1 MCVWVCVGCVGGLFI
16 YFLPKI
22 PETVSKTKDMGLS
35 VLHRGM
41 GCEPNTCS
49 RHEGAVWKE
58 PKGTHGQ
65 NLVPLKPKVTVNVD
79 SLVLNSILEVIKV
92 NWCAL

>member
-16 YFLPKI
+16 GN

-58 PKGTHGQ
+58 PKGYTRTEPGPPETKGHDKCGQ
-65 NLVPLKPKVTVNVD
+65 SCFELYTRGH
-79 SLVLNSILEVIKV
+79 
-92 NWCAL
+92 